1 MCSVMLTFSVMAGM
15 VVDNFRTDIDKFVGT
30 NSQVTVAGESGSEGS
45 AYSYKSDY
53 SDTKELLEAI
63 AAVGEKM
70 NEGGSVLLKN
80 NGALPLTEEETKKI
94 SLLGFSSYY
103 SVRCGNMGAS
113 IYDTEGTDT
122 KGVDLVFADV
132 NITMNKSRLL

>member
-1 MCSVMLTFSVMAGM
+1 M
-15 VVDNFRTDIDKFVGT
+15 
-30 NSQVTVAGESGSEGS
+30 
-45 AYSYKSDY
+45 
-53 SDTKELLEAI
+53 EAI

-113 IYDTEGTDT
+113 IYDTEG
-122 KGVDLVFADV
+122 VDLVFADV